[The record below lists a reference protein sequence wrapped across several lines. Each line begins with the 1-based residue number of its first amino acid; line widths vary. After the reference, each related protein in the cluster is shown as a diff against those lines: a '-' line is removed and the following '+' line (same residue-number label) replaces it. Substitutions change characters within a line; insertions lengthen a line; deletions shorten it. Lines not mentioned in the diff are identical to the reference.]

1 MIQTEVE
8 SFDRAAYKKVLR
20 ELDAATCEAI
30 AVSQATAM
38 RYVAPNVGYASYVF
52 TRMCDVAVALM
63 RATPLS
69 RWTRSDFVDWHF
81 GAVAPH
87 ARALLDGYL
96 LFNYLIDPPESEAEL
111 KARMNV
117 MRLND
122 CTRRIELHA
131 NLENYDEIAGFEI
144 QRAELLERLKD
155 NEYFS
160 ALPVAVQKQ
169 CLNGRF
175 LMIDNRDAMLAK
187 VGFEKGHFDALYDLW
202 SQHVHILPISFYR
215 IEPNGR
221 GTGIENDT
229 DRTYIAQALSV
240 SAAVLAEVTDR
251 MTEQFPDAGDVRQGV
266 DSKFSPGPDANRP
279 RVKKPWKKSRNDEE
293 GAPMVTKSKLT
304 LAIKTIFDK

>member
-1 MIQTEVE
+1 MSGAKAEN
-8 SFDRAAYKKVLR
+8 FDRAAYTKALR
-20 ELDAATCEAI
+20 TLDAATCEAI

-38 RYVAPNVGYASYVF
+38 RYVAMNVGYASYVF
-52 TRMCDVAVALM
+52 TRMCGTAVALM

-81 GAVAPH
+81 GSVAPH

-96 LFNYLIDPPESEAEL
+96 LFNYLIEPPESEAEL
-111 KARMNV
+111 RARMNV
-117 MRLND
+117 MHLND

-131 NLENYDEIAGFEI
+131 NLASYDEVAGFEK
-144 QRAELLERLKD
+144 QRAELQARLRD

-175 LMIDNRDAMLAK
+175 LMIENRDAMLAK

-202 SQHVHILPISFYR
+202 SQHIHILPISFYR

-229 DRTYIAQALSV
+229 DRAYLAQALSV

-251 MTEQFPDAGDVRQGV
+251 LIEQFPDASGVRQGV

-279 RVKKPWKKSRNDEE
+279 KVTKPRKKSSYDEE
-293 GAPMVTKSKLT
+293 GTPTVIESKLA
-304 LAIKTIFDK
+304 LAMKTIFD